1 MTILFH
7 PCYDTR
13 CRLDSVR
20 CGQVLLD
27 TLTLGPLGLLQ
38 ELELRLGLTA
48 ATTSNLL
55 RTVDYVKLLRDYFL
69 AHPDSPFASSFEA
82 DEYNVAAELLRWRDL
97 LRLAG
102 WNASMRGISERIGLL
117 ADLEAGFASPALG
130 DRWQAVMEELPN
142 HDMSDWT
149 LDLHCP
155 KRLLFPLYGRLFE
168 RLSESGAKILEPED
182 APTCPGKV
190 CRIRVRDFTEAFRG
204 IPTLDP
210 KRWTLICNR
219 GKLLNNVLRLNGCP
233 TTESSIRENDSSVVQ
248 LFEAGFSLFIHPS
261 EEVPE
266 AVDIYRLLNYLQA
279 RPNPIPARINLALQR
294 LLTSEAGIDPAR
306 WQATVDEALAADD
319 EADEETRNRI
329 RRRLDML
336 LNPFFEAVSP
346 RAIPLERLQTY
357 ARSLRGWALQRSR
370 LGDEASGALPQLAEM
385 CDVMLALLETCSGD
399 TIDGQLLQGWISSI
413 RIDASIR
420 NTEAQVGSF
429 DVVEHPAALVDP
441 VDRAVWVDCVGMPDL
456 HYDFEFLGPD
466 ERKGLERQGVRVWS
480 RTEEM
485 KVELEL
491 IRRGVGQVRRELIL
505 ITPESDRGA
514 RLEEHPI
521 VDDLRGE
528 ELTPFPVETDTVPV
542 ELPPLCRKVPEFRI
556 AAGKIALRETESA
569 TSLELLIQRPFDYV
583 MKYTARLRPGGVR
596 ELDELNLIEGRVA
609 HRTLELI
616 VRQTEGNL
624 NAMSGIIAR
633 REDFDRYFLKA
644 IRECGLGL
652 LLARHAIERKAL
664 QEQLRNA
671 LSALMQI
678 LLQYGLR
685 VEGVEQEASAPLLDA
700 GKPQFTVRVDLLLR
714 NRAGNPVIFDLKWS
728 RNEKRYEAMIREGRD
743 LQLRVYDHA
752 VSSSLGRPVAAT
764 GYFLLGRGQLLSAD
778 LPDLRGY
785 VKQVDAPRTTAEAM
799 ARIRAGYECRYE
811 EFRDGIIEE
820 GEGLP
825 VGRLPYAR
833 ANDPERLWPLLTEK
847 NGESIIKQ
855 IDPYDN
861 AYRIFKGTLK

>member
-7 PCYDTR
+7 PCYDSR

-20 CGQVLLD
+20 RGQALLD
-27 TLTLGPLGLLQ
+27 TLTLGPFGLLQ

-48 ATTSNLL
+48 ASTSNLL
-55 RTVDYVKLLRDYFL
+55 RTVEYVKLLRNYFS
-69 AHPDSPFASSFEA
+69 AHPDSPFVCSFET
-82 DEYNVAAELLRWRDL
+82 DEFNVAAELLRWRDL

-102 WNASMRGISERIGLL
+102 WKASMRGISKRIDLL
-117 ADLEAGFASPALG
+117 SSLEPNFASPALG
-130 DRWQAVMEELPN
+130 DRWQAVLEELPK
-142 HDMSDWT
+142 HRLTDWT
-149 LDLHCP
+149 LELHAP
-155 KRLLFPLYGRLFE
+155 KQLLFPLYE
-168 RLSESGAKILEPED
+168 RLLDQLERSGVRIREAVQQAARPEQ
-182 APTCPGKV
+182 V
-190 CRIRVRDFTEAFRG
+190 RRIRVRDFEEAFRG

-210 KRWTLICNR
+210 KRWTLICSH

-279 RPNPIPARINLALQR
+279 RPNPIPARLNLALQR
-294 LLTSEAGIDPAR
+294 LLTSEAGIDPER
-306 WQATVDEALAADD
+306 WQTTVDEALTADETDD
-319 EADEETRNRI
+319 EARNRI
-329 RRRLDML
+329 RRRLDAL

-346 RAIPLERLQTY
+346 RAIPLDRLKMY

-385 CDVMLALLETCSGD
+385 CDVMLALLDSYSEE
-399 TIDGQLLQGWISSI
+399 TIDGRLLQGWISSI

-441 VDRAVWVDCVGMPDL
+441 VDWAVWVDCVEMPDL

-466 ERKGLERQGVRVWS
+466 ERKGLEGQGVRVWT

-485 KVELEL
+485 RVELEL

-505 ITPESDRGA
+505 ITPESDRGT

-528 ELTPFPVETDTVPV
+528 KLEPFPVETCTMPV
-542 ELPPLCRKVPEFRI
+542 ELPPLCQKVPEFRI
-556 AAGKIALRETESA
+556 APGKIAPRETESA
-569 TSLELLIQRPFDYV
+569 TSLDLLIQRPFDYV
-583 MKYTARLRPGGVR
+583 MQYAARLRPGGVR

-616 VRQTEGNL
+616 VRQTAGDR
-624 NAMSGIIAR
+624 NAMAGILVR
-633 REDFDRYFLKA
+633 REDFDRHFLEA
-644 IRECGLGL
+644 VRECGLGL

-664 QEQLRNA
+664 QERLHNA

-678 LLQYGLR
+678 LPRYDLR
-685 VEGVEQEASAPLLDA
+685 VEGVEQEASAPLLDV
-700 GKPQFTVRVDLLLR
+700 GKPLLTARVDLLLR
-714 NRAGNPVIFDLKWS
+714 NRTGDPVIFDLKWS
-728 RNEKRYEAMIREGRD
+728 RSEKRYEALIREGRD

-752 VSSSLGRPVAAT
+752 VSCSLGRPVAAT

-778 LPDLRGY
+778 LPDLQGY
-785 VKQVDAPRTTAEAM
+785 AKHVDAPRTTAEAM
-799 ARIRAGYECRYE
+799 ARIRAGYERRYE
-811 EFRDGIIEE
+811 EFRDGLIEE

-825 VGRLPYAR
+825 VGQLPYAR

-847 NGESIIKQ
+847 NAGIIKQ

>member
-7 PCYDTR
+7 PCYDSR

-20 CGQVLLD
+20 RGQVLLD

-48 ATTSNLL
+48 ATSSNLL
-55 RTVDYVKLLRDYFL
+55 RTVDYVKLLRDYFP
-69 AHPDSPFASSFEA
+69 AHPDSPFAPSFKA
-82 DEYNVAAELLRWRDL
+82 DEFNVAAELLRWRDQ

-102 WNASMRGISERIGLL
+102 WKASMRGISPRIDLL
-117 ADLEAGFASPALG
+117 ADLEPSFARPALG
-130 DRWQAVMEELPN
+130 DRWQAVLEELPK
-142 HDMSDWT
+142 HRLTGWT
-149 LDLHCP
+149 LELHAP
-155 KRLLFPLYGRLFE
+155 KQLLFPLYGRLID
-168 RLSESGAKILEPED
+168 RLGACGVRIRESVQQATRPEQ
-182 APTCPGKV
+182 V
-190 CRIRVRDFTEAFRG
+190 RRIRVRDFAEAFRG

-210 KRWTLICNR
+210 KRWTLICSH

-279 RPNPIPARINLALQR
+279 RPNPIPARLNLALQR
-294 LLTSEAGIDPAR
+294 LLTSEAGIDPER
-306 WQATVDEALAADD
+306 WQTTVDEALTADETDD
-319 EADEETRNRI
+319 EARNRI
-329 RRRLDML
+329 RRRLDAL

-346 RAIPLERLQTY
+346 RAIPLDRLKMY
-357 ARSLRGWALQRSR
+357 ACSLRGWALQRSL

-385 CDVMLALLETCSGD
+385 CDVMLALLDSYSEE
-399 TIDGQLLQGWISSI
+399 TIDGRLLQGWISSI

-420 NTEAQVGSF
+420 NTEAQIGSF
-429 DVVEHPAALVDP
+429 DVVEHPAALVDS

-466 ERKGLERQGVRVWS
+466 ERKGLERQGVRVWT

-485 KVELEL
+485 RVELEL

-505 ITPESDRGA
+505 ITPESNRGA

-521 VDDLRGE
+521 VDNLRGE
-528 ELTPFPVETDTVPV
+528 ELEPFPVKTDTVPV
-542 ELPPLCRKVPEFRI
+542 ELPPICWKVPEFRI
-556 AAGKIALRETESA
+556 TAGKIAPRETESA

-583 MKYTARLRPGGVR
+583 MQYAARLRPGGVR

-616 VRQTEGNL
+616 VRQTAGDR
-624 NAMSGIIAR
+624 NAMAGILVR
-633 REDFDRYFLKA
+633 REDFDRHFLEA
-644 IRECGLGL
+644 VRECGLGL
-652 LLARHAIERKAL
+652 LLARYAIERKTL
-664 QEQLRNA
+664 QVRLHNA

-678 LLQYGLR
+678 LPRYDLR

-700 GKPQFTVRVDLLLR
+700 GKPLLTARVDLLLR
-714 NRAGNPVIFDLKWS
+714 NRTGDPVIFDLKWS
-728 RNEKRYEAMIREGRD
+728 RSEKRYEALIREGRD

-752 VSSSLGRPVAAT
+752 VSCSLGRPVAAT
-764 GYFLLGRGQLLSAD
+764 GYFLLKRGQLLSAN
-778 LPDLRGY
+778 LPALQGY
-785 VKQVDAPRTTAEAM
+785 VKQVDAPRTTAEAL
-799 ARIRAGYECRYE
+799 ARIRAGYERRYQ
-811 EFRDGIIEE
+811 EFREGLIEE

-825 VGRLPYAR
+825 VGELPYAR
-833 ANDPERLWPLLTEK
+833 TDNLELLWPLLTEK
-847 NGESIIKQ
+847 NAESIKQ

>member
-13 CRLDSVR
+13 CRLDPAQR
-20 CGQVLLD
+20 GPALLD

-38 ELELRLGLTA
+38 ELELRLGLTV

-55 RTVDYVKLLRDYFL
+55 RTVDYVKLLRDYL
-69 AHPDSPFASSFEA
+69 PAHPDSPFAPSFEA
-82 DEYNVAAELLRWRDL
+82 DEFNVAAELLRWRDL

-102 WNASMRGISERIGLL
+102 WKASMRGISPRIDLL
-117 ADLEAGFASPALG
+117 ADLEASFARPALG
-130 DRWQAVMEELPN
+130 DRWQAVLAELPK
-142 HDMSDWT
+142 HRLADWT
-149 LDLHCP
+149 LELLAP
-155 KRLLFPLYGRLFE
+155 KQLLFPLYGRLID
-168 RLSESGAKILEPED
+168 RLGACGVRIRDSVQQATRPEQ
-182 APTCPGKV
+182 V
-190 CRIRVRDFTEAFRG
+190 RRIRVRDFTEAFRG

-261 EEVPE
+261 EELPE

-279 RPNPIPARINLALQR
+279 RPNPIPARLNLALQR
-294 LLTSEAGIDPAR
+294 LLTSEAGIDPER
-306 WQATVDEALAADD
+306 WQTTVDEALTADETDD
-319 EADEETRNRI
+319 EARNRI
-329 RRRLDML
+329 RRRLDAL
-336 LNPFFEAVSP
+336 LNPFFEAISP
-346 RAIPLERLQTY
+346 RAIPLDRLRTY
-357 ARSLRGWALQRSR
+357 ACSLRGWALQRSR

-385 CDVMLALLETCSGD
+385 CDVMLALLDSYSEE
-399 TIDGQLLQGWISSI
+399 TIDGRLLQGWISSI

-441 VDRAVWVDCVGMPDL
+441 VDWAVWVDCVEMPDL

-466 ERKGLERQGVRVWS
+466 ERKGLERQGVRVWTH
-480 RTEEM
+480 TEEM
-485 KVELEL
+485 RVELEL

-505 ITPESDRGA
+505 ITPESDRGT

-528 ELTPFPVETDTVPV
+528 KLEPFPVETDTVPV

-556 AAGKIALRETESA
+556 TAGKIAPRETESA

-583 MKYTARLRPGGVR
+583 MQYAARLRPGGVR

-616 VRQTEGNL
+616 VRQTAGDR
-624 NAMSGIIAR
+624 NAMAGILVR
-633 REDFDRYFLKA
+633 REDFDRHFLEVV
-644 IRECGLGL
+644 RECGLGL

-664 QEQLRNA
+664 QERLHNA

-678 LLQYGLR
+678 LPRYDLR

-700 GKPQFTVRVDLLLR
+700 GKPLLTARVDLLLR
-714 NRAGNPVIFDLKWS
+714 NRTGDPVIFDLKWS
-728 RNEKRYEAMIREGRD
+728 RSEKRYEALIREGRD
-743 LQLRVYDHA
+743 LQLRVYDHV
-752 VSSSLGRPVAAT
+752 VSCSLGRPVAAT

-778 LPDLRGY
+778 LPDLQGY
-785 VKQVDAPRTTAEAM
+785 AKHVDAPRTTAEAM
-799 ARIRAGYECRYE
+799 ARIRAGYERRYE
-811 EFRDGIIEE
+811 EFREGLIEE

-825 VGRLPYAR
+825 VEQLPYAR

-847 NGESIIKQ
+847 NAGNIKQ

>member
-13 CRLDSVR
+13 CRLDSVQ

-38 ELELRLGLTA
+38 ELELHLGLTS

-55 RTVDYVKLLRDYFL
+55 RTVDYVKLLRDYFP
-69 AHPDSPFASSFEA
+69 AHPDSPFALSFKA
-82 DEYNVAAELLRWRDL
+82 DEFNVAAELLRWRDQ

-102 WNASMRGISERIGLL
+102 WKASMHGISPRIDLL
-117 ADLEAGFASPALG
+117 ADLEPSFARPALG
-130 DRWQAVMEELPN
+130 DRWQAVLEELPK
-142 HDMSDWT
+142 HRLTDWT
-149 LDLHCP
+149 LELHAP
-155 KRLLFPLYGRLFE
+155 KQLLFPLYGRLID
-168 RLSESGAKILEPED
+168 RLGACGARIRESVQQATRPEQ
-182 APTCPGKV
+182 V
-190 CRIRVRDFTEAFRG
+190 RRIRVRDFAEAFRG

-210 KRWTLICNR
+210 KRWTLICSH

-261 EEVPE
+261 DEVPE
-266 AVDIYRLLNYLQA
+266 AVDIYRLLSYLQA
-279 RPNPIPARINLALQR
+279 RPNPIPSRINLALQR
-294 LLTSEAGIDPAR
+294 LLTSEAGINPEL
-306 WQATVDEALAADD
+306 WQATVNEALAAGGA
-319 EADEETRNRI
+319 EGKEEKARI
-329 RRRLDML
+329 ERRLDSL

-346 RAIPLERLQTY
+346 RAIPLDRLKRY
-357 ARSLRGWALQRSR
+357 ARSLRGWALQRSC
-370 LGDEASGALPQLAEM
+370 LEKEDSEVLLQLVEM
-385 CDVMLALLETCSGD
+385 CDVMLALLDSCTGE
-399 TIDGQLLQGWISSI
+399 TIDGGLLQGWISSI
-413 RIDASIR
+413 RTDATIR

-441 VDRAVWVDCVGMPDL
+441 VDRAVWVDCAGMPEL
-456 HYDFEFLGPD
+456 HYDFEFLSPD
-466 ERKGLERQGVRVWS
+466 ERKGLEGQGVRVWN

-521 VDDLRGE
+521 VDDLRGK
-528 ELTPFPVETDTVPV
+528 ELEPFPVKTDTVPV
-542 ELPPLCRKVPEFRI
+542 ELPPICRKVPEFRI
-556 AAGKIALRETESA
+556 TAGKIAPRETESA

-583 MKYTARLRPGGVR
+583 MQYAARLRPGGVR

-616 VRQTEGNL
+616 VRQTAGDR
-624 NAMSGIIAR
+624 NAMAGIIVR
-633 REDFDRYFLKA
+633 REDFDRHFLEAVRK
-644 IRECGLGL
+644 CGMGL

-664 QEQLRNA
+664 QERLHNA

-678 LLQYGLR
+678 LPRYDLR
-685 VEGVEQEASAPLLDA
+685 IEGVEQETSAPLSDT
-700 GKPQFTVRVDLLLR
+700 GKPLLTARVDLLLR
-714 NRAGNPVIFDLKWS
+714 DSAGNPVIFDLKWS
-728 RNEKRYEAMIREGRD
+728 RSKKRYEALIREGRD

-752 VSSSLGRPVAAT
+752 VSCNLGRPVAAT

-778 LPDLRGY
+778 LPDLQGY
-785 VKQVDAPRTTAEAM
+785 AKHVDAPRTTAEAM
-799 ARIRAGYECRYE
+799 ARIRAGYKRRYE
-811 EFRDGIIEE
+811 EFRDGLIEE

-825 VGRLPYAR
+825 VGQLPYAW

-847 NGESIIKQ
+847 NAGSIKQ

>member
-7 PCYDTR
+7 PCFDMR
-13 CRLDSVR
+13 CRLNPAVR
-20 CGQVLLD
+20 GSVLLD

-55 RTVDYVKLLRDYFL
+55 RTVDYVKLLRNYFSTY
-69 AHPDSPFASSFEA
+69 PDSPFVRSFEA
-82 DEYNVAAELLRWRDL
+82 DEFNVAAELLRWRDL

-102 WNASMRGISERIGLL
+102 WKASMRGISERIDLL
-117 ADLEAGFASPALG
+117 SSLEPNFASPALG
-130 DRWQAVMEELPN
+130 DRWQAVMEKLPE
-142 HDMSDWT
+142 HRLTDWT
-149 LDLHCP
+149 LELHAP
-155 KRLLFPLYGRLFE
+155 KQLLFPLYGRLID
-168 RLSESGAKILEPED
+168 RLGACGVRIRESVQQATRPEQ
-182 APTCPGKV
+182 V
-190 CRIRVRDFTEAFRG
+190 RRIRVRDFAEAFRG

-210 KRWTLICNR
+210 KRWTLICSH

-279 RPNPIPARINLALQR
+279 RPNPIPARLNLALQR
-294 LLTSEAGIDPAR
+294 LLTSEAGIDPER
-306 WQATVDEALAADD
+306 WQTTVDEALTADETDD
-319 EADEETRNRI
+319 EARNRI
-329 RRRLDML
+329 RRRLDAL

-346 RAIPLERLQTY
+346 RAIPLDRLKMY

-385 CDVMLALLETCSGD
+385 CDVMLALLDSYSEE
-399 TIDGQLLQGWISSI
+399 TIDGRLLQGWISSI

-441 VDRAVWVDCVGMPDL
+441 VDWAVWVDCVEMPDL

-466 ERKGLERQGVRVWS
+466 ERKGLERQGVRVWT

-485 KVELEL
+485 RVELEL

-505 ITPESDRGA
+505 ITPESDRGT

-528 ELTPFPVETDTVPV
+528 KLEPFPVETDTVPV

-556 AAGKIALRETESA
+556 TAGKIAPRETESA

-583 MKYTARLRPGGVR
+583 MQYAARLRPGGVR

-616 VRQTEGNL
+616 VRQTAGDC
-624 NAMSGIIAR
+624 NAMAGILVR
-633 REDFDRYFLKA
+633 REDFDRHFLEA
-644 IRECGLGL
+644 VRECGLGL

-664 QEQLRNA
+664 QERLHNA

-678 LLQYGLR
+678 LPRYDLR

-700 GKPQFTVRVDLLLR
+700 GKPLLTARVDLLLR
-714 NRAGNPVIFDLKWS
+714 NRTGDPVIFDLKWS
-728 RNEKRYEAMIREGRD
+728 RSEKRYEALIREGRD

-752 VSSSLGRPVAAT
+752 VSCSLGRPVAAT
-764 GYFLLGRGQLLSAD
+764 GYFLLKRGQLLSAD
-778 LPDLRGY
+778 LPALQGY
-785 VKQVDAPRTTAEAM
+785 VKQVNAPRTTAEAL
-799 ARIRAGYECRYE
+799 ARIRAGYERRYQ
-811 EFRDGIIEE
+811 EFREGLIEE

-825 VGRLPYAR
+825 VGQLPYAR

-847 NGESIIKQ
+847 NAGIIKQ

>member
-20 CGQVLLD
+20 RGQALLD

-38 ELELRLGLTA
+38 QLELRLGLTA

-55 RTVDYVKLLRDYFL
+55 RTVDYVKLLRDYFP
-69 AHPDSPFASSFEA
+69 AHPDSPFVCSFET
-82 DEYNVAAELLRWRDL
+82 DEFNVAAELLRWRDL

-102 WNASMRGISERIGLL
+102 WKASMRGISKRIDLL
-117 ADLEAGFASPALG
+117 SSLEPNFASPALG
-130 DRWQAVMEELPN
+130 DRWQAVLEELPK
-142 HDMSDWT
+142 HRLTDWT
-149 LDLHCP
+149 LELHAP
-155 KRLLFPLYGRLFE
+155 KQLLFPLYE
-168 RLSESGAKILEPED
+168 RLLDQLERSGVRIREAVQQAARPEQ
-182 APTCPGKV
+182 V
-190 CRIRVRDFTEAFRG
+190 RRIRVRDFEEAFRG

-210 KRWTLICNR
+210 KQWTLICSH

-279 RPNPIPARINLALQR
+279 RPNPIPARLNLALQR
-294 LLTSEAGIDPAR
+294 LLTSEAGIDPER
-306 WQATVDEALAADD
+306 WQTTVDEALTADETDD
-319 EADEETRNRI
+319 EARNRI
-329 RRRLDML
+329 RRRLDAL

-346 RAIPLERLQTY
+346 RAIPLDRLKMY
-357 ARSLRGWALQRSR
+357 ARSLRGWALQRSL

-385 CDVMLALLETCSGD
+385 CDVMLALLDSYSEE
-399 TIDGQLLQGWISSI
+399 TIDGRLLQGWISSI

-441 VDRAVWVDCVGMPDL
+441 VDWAVWVDCVEMPDL

-466 ERKGLERQGVRVWS
+466 ERKGLERQGVRVWT

-485 KVELEL
+485 RVELEL

-505 ITPESDRGA
+505 ITPESDRGT

-528 ELTPFPVETDTVPV
+528 KLEPFPVETDTVPV

-556 AAGKIALRETESA
+556 TAGKIAPRETESA

-583 MKYTARLRPGGVR
+583 MQYAARLRPGGVR

-616 VRQTEGNL
+616 VRQTAGDR
-624 NAMSGIIAR
+624 NAMAGILVR
-633 REDFDRYFLKA
+633 REDFDRHFLEA
-644 IRECGLGL
+644 VRECGLGL

-664 QEQLRNA
+664 QERLHNA

-678 LLQYGLR
+678 LPRYDLR
-685 VEGVEQEASAPLLDA
+685 VEGVEQEASAPLLDV
-700 GKPQFTVRVDLLLR
+700 GKPLLTVRVDLLLR

-728 RNEKRYEAMIREGRD
+728 RSEKRYEALIREGHD
-743 LQLRVYDHA
+743 LQLRVYDYA
-752 VSSSLGRPVAAT
+752 MSCNLGRPVAAT
-764 GYFLLGRGQLLSAD
+764 GYFLLKRGQLLGAN
-778 LPDLRGY
+778 LPALQGY
-785 VKQVDAPRTTAEAM
+785 VKQVNAPRTTAEAL
-799 ARIRAGYECRYE
+799 ARIRAGYERRYQ
-811 EFRDGIIEE
+811 EFREGLIEE

-825 VGRLPYAR
+825 VGELPYAR
-833 ANDPERLWPLLTEK
+833 TDNLELLWPLLTEK
-847 NGESIIKQ
+847 NAGIIKQ

>member
-20 CGQVLLD
+20 RGQALLD

-38 ELELRLGLTA
+38 QLELRLGLTA

-55 RTVDYVKLLRDYFL
+55 RTVDYVKLLRDYFP
-69 AHPDSPFASSFEA
+69 AHPDSPFAPSFKA
-82 DEYNVAAELLRWRDL
+82 DEFNVAAELLRWRDQ

-102 WNASMRGISERIGLL
+102 WKASMRGISPRIDLL
-117 ADLEAGFASPALG
+117 ADLEPSFARPALG
-130 DRWQAVMEELPN
+130 DSWQAVLEELPK
-142 HDMSDWT
+142 HRLTDWT
-149 LDLHCP
+149 LELHAP
-155 KRLLFPLYGRLFE
+155 KQLLFPLYGRLID
-168 RLSESGAKILEPED
+168 RLGACGARIRESVQQATRPEQ
-182 APTCPGKV
+182 V
-190 CRIRVRDFTEAFRG
+190 RRIRVRDFAEAFRG

-210 KRWTLICNR
+210 KRWTLICSH

-261 EEVPE
+261 EEMPE

-279 RPNPIPARINLALQR
+279 RPNPIPARLNLALQR
-294 LLTSEAGIDPAR
+294 LLTSEAGIDPER
-306 WQATVDEALAADD
+306 WQTTVDEALTADETDD
-319 EADEETRNRI
+319 EARNRI
-329 RRRLDML
+329 RRRLDAL

-346 RAIPLERLQTY
+346 RAIPLDRLKMY

-385 CDVMLALLETCSGD
+385 CDVMLALLDSYSEE
-399 TIDGQLLQGWISSI
+399 TIDGRLLQGWISSI

-441 VDRAVWVDCVGMPDL
+441 VDWAVWVDCVEMPDL

-466 ERKGLERQGVRVWS
+466 ERKGLERQGVRVWT

-485 KVELEL
+485 RVELEL

-505 ITPESDRGA
+505 ITPESDRGT

-528 ELTPFPVETDTVPV
+528 KLEPFPVETDTVPV

-556 AAGKIALRETESA
+556 TAGKIAPRETESA

-583 MKYTARLRPGGVR
+583 MQYAARLRPGGVR

-616 VRQTEGNL
+616 VRQTAGDR
-624 NAMSGIIAR
+624 NAMAGILVR
-633 REDFDRYFLKA
+633 REDFDRHFLEA
-644 IRECGLGL
+644 VRECGLGL

-664 QEQLRNA
+664 QERLHNA

-678 LLQYGLR
+678 LPRYDLR

-700 GKPQFTVRVDLLLR
+700 GKPLLTARVDLLLR
-714 NRAGNPVIFDLKWS
+714 NRTGDPVIFDLKWS
-728 RNEKRYEAMIREGRD
+728 RSEKRYEALIREGRD

-752 VSSSLGRPVAAT
+752 VSCSLGRPVAAT
-764 GYFLLGRGQLLSAD
+764 GYFLLKRGQLLSAN
-778 LPDLRGY
+778 LPALQGY
-785 VKQVDAPRTTAEAM
+785 VKQVNAPRTTAEAL
-799 ARIRAGYECRYE
+799 ARIRAGYERRYQ
-811 EFRDGIIEE
+811 EFREGLIEE

-825 VGRLPYAR
+825 VGELPYAR
-833 ANDPERLWPLLTEK
+833 TDNLELLWPLLTEK
-847 NGESIIKQ
+847 SAGSIKQ

>member
-20 CGQVLLD
+20 RGQALLD

-38 ELELRLGLTA
+38 QLEFRLGLTA

-55 RTVDYVKLLRDYFL
+55 RTVDYVKLLRDYFP
-69 AHPDSPFASSFEA
+69 AHPDSPFVCSFET
-82 DEYNVAAELLRWRDL
+82 DEFNVAAELLRWRDL

-102 WNASMRGISERIGLL
+102 WKASMRGISKRIDLL
-117 ADLEAGFASPALG
+117 SSLEPNFASPALG
-130 DRWQAVMEELPN
+130 DRWQAVLEELPK
-142 HDMSDWT
+142 HRLTDWT
-149 LDLHCP
+149 LELHAP
-155 KRLLFPLYGRLFE
+155 KQLLFPLYE
-168 RLSESGAKILEPED
+168 RLLDQLERSGVRIREAVQQAARPEQ
-182 APTCPGKV
+182 V
-190 CRIRVRDFTEAFRG
+190 RRIRVRDFEEAFRG

-210 KRWTLICNR
+210 KQWTLICSH

-279 RPNPIPARINLALQR
+279 RPNPIPARLNLALQR
-294 LLTSEAGIDPAR
+294 LLTSEAGIDPER
-306 WQATVDEALAADD
+306 WQTTVDEALTADETDD
-319 EADEETRNRI
+319 EARNRI
-329 RRRLDML
+329 RRRLDAL

-346 RAIPLERLQTY
+346 RAIPLDRLKMY
-357 ARSLRGWALQRSR
+357 ARSLRGWALQRSL

-385 CDVMLALLETCSGD
+385 CDVMLALLDSYSEE
-399 TIDGQLLQGWISSI
+399 TIDGRLLQGWISSI

-441 VDRAVWVDCVGMPDL
+441 VDWAVWVDCVEMPDL

-466 ERKGLERQGVRVWS
+466 ERKGLERQGVRVWT

-485 KVELEL
+485 RVELEL

-505 ITPESDRGA
+505 ITPESDRGT

-528 ELTPFPVETDTVPV
+528 KLEPFPVETDTVPV

-556 AAGKIALRETESA
+556 TAGKIAPRETESA

-583 MKYTARLRPGGVR
+583 MQYAARLRPGGVR

-616 VRQTEGNL
+616 VRQTAGDR
-624 NAMSGIIAR
+624 NAMAGILVR
-633 REDFDRYFLKA
+633 REDFDRHFLEA
-644 IRECGLGL
+644 VRECGLGL

-664 QEQLRNA
+664 QERLHNA

-678 LLQYGLR
+678 LPRYDLR
-685 VEGVEQEASAPLLDA
+685 VEGVEQEASAPLLDV
-700 GKPQFTVRVDLLLR
+700 GKPLLTVRVDLLLR

-728 RNEKRYEAMIREGRD
+728 RSEKRYEALIREGHD
-743 LQLRVYDHA
+743 LQLRVYDYA
-752 VSSSLGRPVAAT
+752 MSCNLGRPVAAT
-764 GYFLLGRGQLLSAD
+764 GYFLLKRGQLLGAN
-778 LPDLRGY
+778 LPALQGY
-785 VKQVDAPRTTAEAM
+785 VKQVNAPRTTAEAL
-799 ARIRAGYECRYE
+799 ARIRAGYERRYQ
-811 EFRDGIIEE
+811 EFREGLIEE

-825 VGRLPYAR
+825 VGELPYAR
-833 ANDPERLWPLLTEK
+833 TDNLELLWPLLTEK
-847 NGESIIKQ
+847 NAGIIKQ

>member
-1 MTILFH
+1 M
-7 PCYDTR
+7 
-13 CRLDSVR
+13 
-20 CGQVLLD
+20 
-27 TLTLGPLGLLQ
+27 
-38 ELELRLGLTA
+38 
-48 ATTSNLL
+48 
-55 RTVDYVKLLRDYFL
+55 
-69 AHPDSPFASSFEA
+69 
-82 DEYNVAAELLRWRDL
+82 
-97 LRLAG
+97 
-102 WNASMRGISERIGLL
+102 
-117 ADLEAGFASPALG
+117 
-130 DRWQAVMEELPN
+130 
-142 HDMSDWT
+142 
-149 LDLHCP
+149 
-155 KRLLFPLYGRLFE
+155 
-168 RLSESGAKILEPED
+168 
-182 APTCPGKV
+182 
-190 CRIRVRDFTEAFRG
+190 
-204 IPTLDP
+204 
-210 KRWTLICNR
+210 
-219 GKLLNNVLRLNGCP
+219 LRLNGCP

-279 RPNPIPARINLALQR
+279 RPNPIPVRINLALQR
-294 LLTSEAGIDPAR
+294 LLTSEAGIDPEC
-306 WQATVDEALAADD
+306 WQATIDGTLVDDDKAGEEA
-319 EADEETRNRI
+319 RNRI
-329 RRRLDML
+329 RRRLDAL

-346 RAIPLERLQTY
+346 RAIPLDRLKMY

-429 DVVEHPAALVDP
+429 DVVGHPAALVDP

-456 HYDFEFLGPD
+456 HYDLEFLGPD
-466 ERKGLERQGVRVWS
+466 ERKGLERQGVRVWN

-521 VDDLRGE
+521 VDDLRGK
-528 ELTPFPVETDTVPV
+528 ELEPFPVKTDTVPV
-542 ELPPLCRKVPEFRI
+542 ELPPICRKVPEFRI
-556 AAGKIALRETESA
+556 TAGKIAPRETESA

-583 MKYTARLRPGGVR
+583 MQYAARLRPGGVR

-616 VRQTEGNL
+616 VRQTAGDR
-624 NAMSGIIAR
+624 NAMAGIIVR
-633 REDFDRYFLKA
+633 REDFDRHFLEAVRK
-644 IRECGLGL
+644 CGMGL

-664 QEQLRNA
+664 QERLHNA

-678 LLQYGLR
+678 LPRYDLR
-685 VEGVEQEASAPLLDA
+685 IEGVEQETSAPLSDT
-700 GKPQFTVRVDLLLR
+700 GKPLLTARVDLLLR
-714 NRAGNPVIFDLKWS
+714 DSAGNPVIFDLKWS
-728 RNEKRYEAMIREGRD
+728 RSKKRYEALIREGRD

-752 VSSSLGRPVAAT
+752 VSCNLGRPVAAT

-778 LPDLRGY
+778 LPDLQGY
-785 VKQVDAPRTTAEAM
+785 AKHVDAPRTTAEAM
-799 ARIRAGYECRYE
+799 ARIRAGYKRRYE
-811 EFRDGIIEE
+811 EFRDGLIEE

-825 VGRLPYAR
+825 VGQLPYAW

-847 NGESIIKQ
+847 NAGSIKQ

>member
-1 MTILFH
+1 MTVLFH

-13 CRLDSVR
+13 CRLDLAQR
-20 CGQVLLD
+20 GPALLD

-48 ATTSNLL
+48 TSISNLL
-55 RTVDYVKLLRDYFL
+55 RTVDYVKLLRDYVSV
-69 AHPDSPFASSFEA
+69 HPDSPFAPSFEA
-82 DEYNVAAELLRWRDL
+82 DEFNVAAELLRWRDL

-102 WNASMRGISERIGLL
+102 WKASMRGISPRIDLL
-117 ADLEAGFASPALG
+117 ADLEASFARPALG
-130 DRWQAVMEELPN
+130 DRWQAVLEELPK
-142 HDMSDWT
+142 HRLTDWT
-149 LDLHCP
+149 LELHAP
-155 KRLLFPLYGRLFE
+155 KQLLFPLYGRLIDWLGACGA
-168 RLSESGAKILEPED
+168 RISESVQQATRPEQ
-182 APTCPGKV
+182 V
-190 CRIRVRDFTEAFRG
+190 RRIRVRDFAEAFRG

-210 KRWTLICNR
+210 KRWTLICSH

-266 AVDIYRLLNYLQA
+266 AVDIYRLLSYLQA
-279 RPNPIPARINLALQR
+279 RPNPIPARLNLALQR

-306 WQATVDEALAADD
+306 WQATVDGALADD
-319 EADEETRNRI
+319 EADDEARNRI
-329 RRRLDML
+329 RRRLDTL

-346 RAIPLERLQTY
+346 RAIPLERLRTY

-385 CDVMLALLETCSGD
+385 CDVMLALLETCPGD

-441 VDRAVWVDCVGMPDL
+441 VDRVVWVDCVGMPDL

-505 ITPESDRGA
+505 ITPESDRGV

-556 AAGKIALRETESA
+556 TAGKIAPRETESA

-583 MKYTARLRPGGVR
+583 MQYAARLRPGGVR

-616 VRQTEGNL
+616 VRQTAGDR
-624 NAMSGIIAR
+624 NAMVGIIAR
-633 REDFDRYFLKA
+633 REDFDRHFLEA
-644 IRECGLGL
+644 VRECGMGL

-664 QEQLRNA
+664 QERLHNA

-678 LLQYGLR
+678 LPRYDLR

-700 GKPQFTVRVDLLLR
+700 GKPLLTTRVDLLLR
-714 NRAGNPVIFDLKWS
+714 NRAGDPVIFDLKWS

-785 VKQVDAPRTTAEAM
+785 VKQVDAPRTTVEAM
-799 ARIRAGYECRYE
+799 ARIRAGYERRYE

-820 GEGLP
+820 GEGLS
-825 VGRLPYAR
+825 VGQLPYAR

>member
-20 CGQVLLD
+20 RGQALLD

-38 ELELRLGLTA
+38 QLELRLGLTA

-55 RTVDYVKLLRDYFL
+55 RTVDYVKLLRDYFP
-69 AHPDSPFASSFEA
+69 AHPDSPFAPSFKA
-82 DEYNVAAELLRWRDL
+82 DEFNVAAELLRWRDQ

-102 WNASMRGISERIGLL
+102 WKASMRGISPRIDLL
-117 ADLEAGFASPALG
+117 ADLEPSFARPALG
-130 DRWQAVMEELPN
+130 DSWQAVLEELPK
-142 HDMSDWT
+142 HRLTDWT
-149 LDLHCP
+149 LELHAP
-155 KRLLFPLYGRLFE
+155 KQLLFPLYGRLID
-168 RLSESGAKILEPED
+168 RLGACGARIRESVQQATRPEQ
-182 APTCPGKV
+182 V
-190 CRIRVRDFTEAFRG
+190 RRIRVRDFAEAFRG

-210 KRWTLICNR
+210 KRWTLICSH

-261 EEVPE
+261 EEMPE

-279 RPNPIPARINLALQR
+279 RPNPIPARLNLALQR
-294 LLTSEAGIDPAR
+294 LLTSEAGIDPER
-306 WQATVDEALAADD
+306 WQTTVDEALTADETDD
-319 EADEETRNRI
+319 EARNRI
-329 RRRLDML
+329 RRRLDAL

-346 RAIPLERLQTY
+346 RAIPLDRLKMY

-385 CDVMLALLETCSGD
+385 CDVMLALLDSYSEE
-399 TIDGQLLQGWISSI
+399 TIDGRLLQGWISSI

-441 VDRAVWVDCVGMPDL
+441 VDWAVWVDCVEMPDL

-466 ERKGLERQGVRVWS
+466 ERKGLERQGVRVWT

-485 KVELEL
+485 RVELEL

-505 ITPESDRGA
+505 ITPESNRGT

-528 ELTPFPVETDTVPV
+528 KLEPFPVETDTVPV

-556 AAGKIALRETESA
+556 TAGKIAPRETESA

-583 MKYTARLRPGGVR
+583 MQYAARLRPGGVR

-616 VRQTEGNL
+616 VRQTAGDR
-624 NAMSGIIAR
+624 NAMAGILVR
-633 REDFDRYFLKA
+633 REDFDRHFLEA
-644 IRECGLGL
+644 VRECGLGL

-664 QEQLRNA
+664 QERLHNA

-678 LLQYGLR
+678 LPRYDLR

-700 GKPQFTVRVDLLLR
+700 GKPLLTARVDLLLR
-714 NRAGNPVIFDLKWS
+714 NRTGDPVIFDLKWS
-728 RNEKRYEAMIREGRD
+728 RSEKRYEALIREGRD

-752 VSSSLGRPVAAT
+752 VSCSLGRPVAAT
-764 GYFLLGRGQLLSAD
+764 GYFLLKRGQLLSAN
-778 LPDLRGY
+778 LPALQGY
-785 VKQVDAPRTTAEAM
+785 VKQVNAPRTTAEAL
-799 ARIRAGYECRYE
+799 ARIRAGYERRYQ
-811 EFRDGIIEE
+811 EFREGLIEE

-825 VGRLPYAR
+825 VGELPYAR
-833 ANDPERLWPLLTEK
+833 TDNLELLWPLLTEK
-847 NGESIIKQ
+847 SAGSIKQ

>member
-7 PCYDTR
+7 PCFDMR
-13 CRLDSVR
+13 CRLNPAVR
-20 CGQVLLD
+20 GSVLLD

-55 RTVDYVKLLRDYFL
+55 RTVDYVKLLRNYFSTY
-69 AHPDSPFASSFEA
+69 PDSPFVRSFEA
-82 DEYNVAAELLRWRDL
+82 DEFNVAAELLRWRDQ

-102 WNASMRGISERIGLL
+102 WKASMRGISPRIDLL
-117 ADLEAGFASPALG
+117 ADLEPSFARPALG
-130 DRWQAVMEELPN
+130 DSWQAVLEELPK
-142 HDMSDWT
+142 HRLTDWT
-149 LDLHCP
+149 LELHAP
-155 KRLLFPLYGRLFE
+155 KQLLFPLYGCLIDRLGACGA
-168 RLSESGAKILEPED
+168 RIRESVQQATRPEQ
-182 APTCPGKV
+182 V
-190 CRIRVRDFTEAFRG
+190 RRIRVRDFTEAFRG

-210 KRWTLICNR
+210 KRWTLICSH

-261 EEVPE
+261 EEMPE

-279 RPNPIPARINLALQR
+279 RPNPIPARLNLALQR
-294 LLTSEAGIDPAR
+294 LLTSEAGIDPER
-306 WQATVDEALAADD
+306 WQTTVDEALTADETDD
-319 EADEETRNRI
+319 EARNRI
-329 RRRLDML
+329 RRRLDAL

-346 RAIPLERLQTY
+346 RAIPLDRLKMY

-385 CDVMLALLETCSGD
+385 CDVMLALLDSYSEE
-399 TIDGQLLQGWISSI
+399 TIDGRLLQGWISSI

-441 VDRAVWVDCVGMPDL
+441 VDWAVWVDCVEMPDL

-466 ERKGLERQGVRVWS
+466 ERKGLERQGVRVWT

-485 KVELEL
+485 RVELEL

-505 ITPESDRGA
+505 ITPESDRGT

-528 ELTPFPVETDTVPV
+528 KLEPFPVETDTVPV

-556 AAGKIALRETESA
+556 TAGKIAPRETESA

-583 MKYTARLRPGGVR
+583 MQYAARLRPGGVR

-616 VRQTEGNL
+616 VRQTAGDR
-624 NAMSGIIAR
+624 NAMAGILVR
-633 REDFDRYFLKA
+633 REDFDRHFLEA
-644 IRECGLGL
+644 VRECGLGL

-664 QEQLRNA
+664 QERLHNA

-678 LLQYGLR
+678 LPRYDLR

-700 GKPQFTVRVDLLLR
+700 GKPLLTARVDLLLR
-714 NRAGNPVIFDLKWS
+714 NRTGDPVIFDLKWS
-728 RNEKRYEAMIREGRD
+728 RSEKRYEALIREGRD

-752 VSSSLGRPVAAT
+752 VSCSLGRPVAAT
-764 GYFLLGRGQLLSAD
+764 GYFLLKRGQLLSAN
-778 LPDLRGY
+778 LPALQGY
-785 VKQVDAPRTTAEAM
+785 VKQVNAPRTTAEAL
-799 ARIRAGYECRYE
+799 ARIRAGYERRYQ
-811 EFRDGIIEE
+811 EFREGLIEE

-825 VGRLPYAR
+825 VGQLPYAR

-847 NGESIIKQ
+847 NAGIIKQ

>member
-1 MTILFH
+1 MTIFFH
-7 PCYDTR
+7 PCYDSR

-20 CGQVLLD
+20 RGQVLLD

-55 RTVDYVKLLRDYFL
+55 RTVDYVKLLRDYFP
-69 AHPDSPFASSFEA
+69 AHPDSPFAPSFKA
-82 DEYNVAAELLRWRDL
+82 DEFNVAAELLRWRDQ

-102 WNASMRGISERIGLL
+102 WKASMRGISSRIDLL
-117 ADLEAGFASPALG
+117 ADLEPSFARPALG
-130 DRWQAVMEELPN
+130 DRWQAVLEELPK
-142 HDMSDWT
+142 HRLTDWT
-149 LDLHCP
+149 LELHAP
-155 KRLLFPLYGRLFE
+155 KQLLFPLYGRLID
-168 RLSESGAKILEPED
+168 RLGACGARIRESVQQATRPEQ
-182 APTCPGKV
+182 V
-190 CRIRVRDFTEAFRG
+190 RRIRVRDFAEAFRG

-210 KRWTLICNR
+210 KRWTLICSH

-279 RPNPIPARINLALQR
+279 RPNPIPARLNLALQR
-294 LLTSEAGIDPAR
+294 LLTSEAGIDPEC
-306 WQATVDEALAADD
+306 WQATIDEALAADETDD
-319 EADEETRNRI
+319 EARNRI
-329 RRRLDML
+329 RRRLDAL

-346 RAIPLERLQTY
+346 RAIPLERLRTY
-357 ARSLRGWALQRSR
+357 ARSLRGWALQRGR
-370 LGDEASGALPQLAEM
+370 LNDEASGALPQLAEM
-385 CDVMLALLETCSGD
+385 CDVMLALLETCRGE

-413 RIDASIR
+413 RVDASIR

-441 VDRAVWVDCVGMPDL
+441 VDRAVWVDCVEMPEL

-466 ERKGLERQGVRVWS
+466 ERKGLERQGVGVWN

-485 KVELEL
+485 RVELEL

-505 ITPESDRGA
+505 ITPESDRGT

-528 ELTPFPVETDTVPV
+528 KLEPFPVETDTVPV

-556 AAGKIALRETESA
+556 TAGKIAPRETESA

-583 MKYTARLRPGGVR
+583 MQYAARLRPGGVR

-616 VRQTEGNL
+616 VRQTAGDR
-624 NAMSGIIAR
+624 NAMAGIIAR
-633 REDFDRYFLKA
+633 REDFDRHFPEA
-644 IRECGLGL
+644 VRECGLGL

-664 QEQLRNA
+664 QERLHNA

-678 LLQYGLR
+678 LPRYDLR

-700 GKPQFTVRVDLLLR
+700 GKPLLTARVDLLLR
-714 NRAGNPVIFDLKWS
+714 NRTGDPVIFDLKWS
-728 RNEKRYEAMIREGRD
+728 RSEKRYEALIREGRD

-752 VSSSLGRPVAAT
+752 VSCSLGRPVAAT

-778 LPDLRGY
+778 LPALQNY
-785 VKQVDAPRTTAEAM
+785 AKHVNAPRTTAEAM
-799 ARIRAGYECRYE
+799 ARIRAGYERRYE
-811 EFRDGIIEE
+811 EFRDGLIEE

-825 VGRLPYAR
+825 VGQLPYAR

-847 NGESIIKQ
+847 NAGSIKQ

>member
-7 PCYDTR
+7 PCYDSR

-20 CGQVLLD
+20 RGQVLLD

-48 ATTSNLL
+48 ATSSNLL
-55 RTVDYVKLLRDYFL
+55 RTVDYVKLLRDYFP
-69 AHPDSPFASSFEA
+69 AHPDSPFAPSFKA
-82 DEYNVAAELLRWRDL
+82 DEFNVAAELLRWRDQ

-102 WNASMRGISERIGLL
+102 WKASMRGISPRIDLL
-117 ADLEAGFASPALG
+117 ADLEPSFARPALG
-130 DRWQAVMEELPN
+130 DRWQAVLEELPK
-142 HDMSDWT
+142 HRLTGWT
-149 LDLHCP
+149 LELHAP
-155 KRLLFPLYGRLFE
+155 KQLLFPLYGRLID
-168 RLSESGAKILEPED
+168 RLGACGVRIRESVQQATRPEQ
-182 APTCPGKV
+182 V
-190 CRIRVRDFTEAFRG
+190 RRIRVRDFAEAFRG

-210 KRWTLICNR
+210 KRWTLICSH

-279 RPNPIPARINLALQR
+279 RPNPIPARLNLALQR
-294 LLTSEAGIDPAR
+294 LLTSEAGIDSER
-306 WQATVDEALAADD
+306 WQTTVDEALTADETDD
-319 EADEETRNRI
+319 EARNRI
-329 RRRLDML
+329 RRRLDAL

-346 RAIPLERLQTY
+346 RAIPLDRLKMY

-385 CDVMLALLETCSGD
+385 CDVMLALLDSYSEE
-399 TIDGQLLQGWISSI
+399 TIDGRLLQGWISSI

-441 VDRAVWVDCVGMPDL
+441 VDWAVWVDCVEMPDL

-466 ERKGLERQGVRVWS
+466 ERKGLERQGVRVWT

-485 KVELEL
+485 RVELEL

-505 ITPESDRGA
+505 ITPESDRGT

-528 ELTPFPVETDTVPV
+528 KLEPFPVETDTVPV

-556 AAGKIALRETESA
+556 TAGKIAPRETESA

-583 MKYTARLRPGGVR
+583 MQYAARLRPGGVR

-616 VRQTEGNL
+616 VRQTAGDR
-624 NAMSGIIAR
+624 NAMAGILVR
-633 REDFDRYFLKA
+633 REDFDRHFLKA
-644 IRECGLGL
+644 VRECGMGL
-652 LLARHAIERKAL
+652 LLARHAIERKEL
-664 QEQLRNA
+664 QERLHKA
-671 LSALMQI
+671 LAALMQI
-678 LLQYGLR
+678 LLKYDLQ
-685 VEGVEQEASAPLLDA
+685 VDGVEREASVPLLDSGRPMLMA
-700 GKPQFTVRVDLLLR
+700 RVDLLLR

-728 RNEKRYEAMIREGRD
+728 RSEKRYEALIREGHD
-743 LQLRVYDHA
+743 LQLRVYDYA
-752 VSSSLGRPVAAT
+752 MSCNLGRPVAAT
-764 GYFLLGRGQLLSAD
+764 GYFLLKRGQLLSAN
-778 LPDLRGY
+778 LPALQGY
-785 VKQVDAPRTTAEAM
+785 VKQVDAPRTTAEAL
-799 ARIRAGYECRYE
+799 ARIRAGYERRYQ
-811 EFRDGIIEE
+811 EFREGLIEE

-825 VGRLPYAR
+825 VGELPYAR
-833 ANDPERLWPLLTEK
+833 TDNLELLWPLLTEK
-847 NGESIIKQ
+847 SAGSIKQ

>member
-13 CRLDSVR
+13 CRLDPAQR
-20 CGQVLLD
+20 GPALLD

-55 RTVDYVKLLRDYFL
+55 RTVDYVKLLRDYL
-69 AHPDSPFASSFEA
+69 PAHPDSPFAPSFEA
-82 DEYNVAAELLRWRDL
+82 DEFNVAAELLRWRDL

-102 WNASMRGISERIGLL
+102 WKASMRGISPRIDLL
-117 ADLEAGFASPALG
+117 ADLEASLARPALG
-130 DRWQAVMEELPN
+130 DRWQAVLEELPK
-142 HDMSDWT
+142 HRLADWT
-149 LDLHCP
+149 LELLAP
-155 KRLLFPLYGRLFE
+155 KQLLFPLYGRLID
-168 RLSESGAKILEPED
+168 RLGACGVQQATRPEQ
-182 APTCPGKV
+182 V
-190 CRIRVRDFTEAFRG
+190 RRIRVRDFAEAFRG

-210 KRWTLICNR
+210 KRWTLICNH

-294 LLTSEAGIDPAR
+294 LLTSEAGIDPER
-306 WQATVDEALAADD
+306 WRATVDEALAADD
-319 EADEETRNRI
+319 EADEEARNRI
-329 RRRLDML
+329 RRRLDTL
-336 LNPFFEAVSP
+336 LTPFFEAVSP
-346 RAIPLERLQTY
+346 RAIPLERLQAY
-357 ARSLRGWALQRSR
+357 ARSLRGWALQCSR

-441 VDRAVWVDCVGMPDL
+441 VDRAVWVDCMGMSEL
-456 HYDFEFLGPD
+456 HYDFEFLSPD
-466 ERKGLERQGVRVWS
+466 ERIGLERQGVRVWS

-505 ITPESDRGA
+505 ITPESDRGT
-514 RLEEHPI
+514 RMEEHPI
-521 VDDLRGE
+521 VDGLRGE

-542 ELPPLCRKVPEFRI
+542 ELPPLCRKMPEFRI
-556 AAGKIALRETESA
+556 AVGKIAPRETESA

-644 IRECGLGL
+644 VRECGLGL

-700 GKPQFTVRVDLLLR
+700 GKPQLTVRVDLLLR

-752 VSSSLGRPVAAT
+752 VSSNLGRPVAVT

-799 ARIRAGYECRYE
+799 VRIRAGYERRYE

-820 GEGLP
+820 GEGLL
-825 VGRLPYAR
+825 VGQLPYVR

>member
-20 CGQVLLD
+20 RGQALLD

-38 ELELRLGLTA
+38 QLELRLGLTA

-55 RTVDYVKLLRDYFL
+55 RTVDYVKLLRDYFP
-69 AHPDSPFASSFEA
+69 AHPDSPFAPSFKA
-82 DEYNVAAELLRWRDL
+82 DEFNVAAELLRWRDQ

-102 WNASMRGISERIGLL
+102 WKASMRGISPRIDLL
-117 ADLEAGFASPALG
+117 ADLEPSFARPALG
-130 DRWQAVMEELPN
+130 DSWQAVLEELPK
-142 HDMSDWT
+142 HRMTDWT
-149 LDLHCP
+149 LELHAP
-155 KRLLFPLYGRLFE
+155 KQLLFPLYGRLID
-168 RLSESGAKILEPED
+168 RLGACGARIRESVQQATRPEQ
-182 APTCPGKV
+182 V
-190 CRIRVRDFTEAFRG
+190 RRIRVRDFEEAFRG

-210 KRWTLICNR
+210 KQWTLICSH

-261 EEVPE
+261 DEVPE
-266 AVDIYRLLNYLQA
+266 AVDIYRLLSYLQA
-279 RPNPIPARINLALQR
+279 RPNPIPSRINLALQR
-294 LLTSEAGIDPAR
+294 LLTSEAGINPER
-306 WQATVDEALAADD
+306 WQATVDEALAAGGA
-319 EADEETRNRI
+319 EGKEEKARI
-329 RRRLDML
+329 ERRLDSL

-346 RAIPLERLQTY
+346 RAIPLDRLKRY
-357 ARSLRGWALQRSR
+357 ARSLRGWALQRSC
-370 LGDEASGALPQLAEM
+370 LEKEDSEVLLQLVEM
-385 CDVMLALLETCSGD
+385 CDVMLALLDSYTGE
-399 TIDGQLLQGWISSI
+399 TIDGGLLQEWISSI
-413 RIDASIR
+413 RTDATIR

-429 DVVEHPAALVDP
+429 DVVEHPAALVDS
-441 VDRAVWVDCVGMPDL
+441 VDRAVWVDCAGMPEL
-456 HYDFEFLGPD
+456 HYDFEFLSPD
-466 ERKGLERQGVRVWS
+466 ERKGLEGQGVRVWS

-505 ITPESDRGA
+505 ITPESNRGT

-528 ELTPFPVETDTVPV
+528 KLEPFPVETDTVPV

-556 AAGKIALRETESA
+556 TAGKIAPRETESA

-583 MKYTARLRPGGVR
+583 MQYAARLRPGGVR

-616 VRQTEGNL
+616 VRQTAGDR
-624 NAMSGIIAR
+624 NAMAGILVR
-633 REDFDRYFLKA
+633 REYFDRHFLEA
-644 IRECGLGL
+644 VRECGLGL

-664 QEQLRNA
+664 QERLHNA

-678 LLQYGLR
+678 LPRYDLR

-700 GKPQFTVRVDLLLR
+700 GKPLLTARVDLLLR
-714 NRAGNPVIFDLKWS
+714 NRTGDPVIFDLKWS
-728 RNEKRYEAMIREGRD
+728 RSEKRYEALIREGHD

-752 VSSSLGRPVAAT
+752 VSCSLGRPVAAT
-764 GYFLLGRGQLLSAD
+764 GYFLLKRGQLLGAN
-778 LPDLRGY
+778 LPALQGY
-785 VKQVDAPRTTAEAM
+785 VKQVNAPRTTAEAL
-799 ARIRAGYECRYE
+799 ARIRAGYERRYQ
-811 EFRDGIIEE
+811 EFREGLIEE

-825 VGRLPYAR
+825 VGELPYAR
-833 ANDPERLWPLLTEK
+833 TDNLELLWPLLTEK
-847 NGESIIKQ
+847 NAGIIKQ

>member
-1 MTILFH
+1 M
-7 PCYDTR
+7 
-13 CRLDSVR
+13 
-20 CGQVLLD
+20 
-27 TLTLGPLGLLQ
+27 
-38 ELELRLGLTA
+38 
-48 ATTSNLL
+48 
-55 RTVDYVKLLRDYFL
+55 
-69 AHPDSPFASSFEA
+69 
-82 DEYNVAAELLRWRDL
+82 
-97 LRLAG
+97 
-102 WNASMRGISERIGLL
+102 
-117 ADLEAGFASPALG
+117 
-130 DRWQAVMEELPN
+130 
-142 HDMSDWT
+142 
-149 LDLHCP
+149 
-155 KRLLFPLYGRLFE
+155 
-168 RLSESGAKILEPED
+168 
-182 APTCPGKV
+182 
-190 CRIRVRDFTEAFRG
+190 
-204 IPTLDP
+204 
-210 KRWTLICNR
+210 
-219 GKLLNNVLRLNGCP
+219 
-233 TTESSIRENDSSVVQ
+233 
-248 LFEAGFSLFIHPS
+248 
-261 EEVPE
+261 
-266 AVDIYRLLNYLQA
+266 
-279 RPNPIPARINLALQR
+279 
-294 LLTSEAGIDPAR
+294 
-306 WQATVDEALAADD
+306 
-319 EADEETRNRI
+319 
-329 RRRLDML
+329 
-336 LNPFFEAVSP
+336 
-346 RAIPLERLQTY
+346 
-357 ARSLRGWALQRSR
+357 
-370 LGDEASGALPQLAEM
+370 
-385 CDVMLALLETCSGD
+385 
-399 TIDGQLLQGWISSI
+399 
-413 RIDASIR
+413 
-420 NTEAQVGSF
+420 
-429 DVVEHPAALVDP
+429 VEHPAALVDP
-441 VDRAVWVDCVGMPDL
+441 VDRAVWVDCMGMPEL
-456 HYDFEFLGPD
+456 HYDFEFLSPD
-466 ERKGLERQGVRVWS
+466 ERIGLERQGVRVWS

-505 ITPESDRGA
+505 ITPESDRGT
-514 RLEEHPI
+514 RMEEHPI
-521 VDDLRGE
+521 VDGLRGE

-542 ELPPLCRKVPEFRI
+542 ELPPLCRKMPEFRI
-556 AAGKIALRETESA
+556 AVGKIAPRETESA

-644 IRECGLGL
+644 VRECGLGL

-700 GKPQFTVRVDLLLR
+700 GKPQLTVRVDLLLR

-752 VSSSLGRPVAAT
+752 VSSNLGRPVAVT

-799 ARIRAGYECRYE
+799 VRIRAGYERRYE

-820 GEGLP
+820 GEGLL
-825 VGRLPYAR
+825 VGQLPYVR

>member
-7 PCYDTR
+7 PCFDMR
-13 CRLDSVR
+13 CRLNPAVR
-20 CGQVLLD
+20 GSVLLD

-55 RTVDYVKLLRDYFL
+55 RTVDYVKLLRNYFSTY
-69 AHPDSPFASSFEA
+69 PDSPFVRSFEA
-82 DEYNVAAELLRWRDL
+82 DEFNVAAELLRWRDQ

-102 WNASMRGISERIGLL
+102 WKASMRGISPRINLL
-117 ADLEAGFASPALG
+117 ADLEPSFARPALG
-130 DRWQAVMEELPN
+130 DRWQAVLEELPK
-142 HDMSDWT
+142 HRLTDWT
-149 LDLHCP
+149 LELHAP
-155 KRLLFPLYGRLFE
+155 KQLLFPLYGRLID
-168 RLSESGAKILEPED
+168 RLGACGARIRESVQQATRPEQ
-182 APTCPGKV
+182 V
-190 CRIRVRDFTEAFRG
+190 RRIRVRDFAEAFRG

-210 KRWTLICNR
+210 KRWTLICSH

-261 EEVPE
+261 EEMPE

-279 RPNPIPARINLALQR
+279 RPNPIPARLNLALQR
-294 LLTSEAGIDPAR
+294 LLTSEAGIDPER
-306 WQATVDEALAADD
+306 WQTTVDEALTADETDD
-319 EADEETRNRI
+319 EARNRI
-329 RRRLDML
+329 RRRLDAL

-346 RAIPLERLQTY
+346 RAIPLDRLKMY

-385 CDVMLALLETCSGD
+385 CDVMLALLDSYSEE
-399 TIDGQLLQGWISSI
+399 TIDGRLLQGWISSI

-441 VDRAVWVDCVGMPDL
+441 VDWAVWVDCVEMPDL

-485 KVELEL
+485 RVELEL

-505 ITPESDRGA
+505 ITPESDRGT

-528 ELTPFPVETDTVPV
+528 KLEPFPVETDTVPV

-556 AAGKIALRETESA
+556 TAGKIAPRETESA

-583 MKYTARLRPGGVR
+583 MQYAARLRPGGVR

-616 VRQTEGNL
+616 VRQTAGDR
-624 NAMSGIIAR
+624 NAMAGILVR
-633 REDFDRYFLKA
+633 REDFDRHFLEA
-644 IRECGLGL
+644 VRECGLGL

-664 QEQLRNA
+664 QERLHNA

-678 LLQYGLR
+678 LPRYDLR

-700 GKPQFTVRVDLLLR
+700 GKPLLTARVDLLLR
-714 NRAGNPVIFDLKWS
+714 NRTGDPVIFDLKWS
-728 RNEKRYEAMIREGRD
+728 RSEKRYEALIREGRD

-752 VSSSLGRPVAAT
+752 VSCSLGRPVAAT
-764 GYFLLGRGQLLSAD
+764 GYFLLKRGQLLSAN
-778 LPDLRGY
+778 LPALQGY
-785 VKQVDAPRTTAEAM
+785 VKQVNAPRTTAEAL
-799 ARIRAGYECRYE
+799 ARIRAGYERRYQ
-811 EFRDGIIEE
+811 EFREGLIEE

-825 VGRLPYAR
+825 VGELPYAR
-833 ANDPERLWPLLTEK
+833 TDNLELLWPLLTEK
-847 NGESIIKQ
+847 SAGSIKQ

>member
-13 CRLDSVR
+13 CRLDPAQR
-20 CGQVLLD
+20 GPALLD

-55 RTVDYVKLLRDYFL
+55 RTVDYVKLLRDYFP

-82 DEYNVAAELLRWRDL
+82 DEFNVAAELLRWRDL

-102 WNASMRGISERIGLL
+102 WPASMRGISARIDLL
-117 ADLEAGFASPALG
+117 ADLEPGFQCPALG
-130 DRWQAVMEELPN
+130 DRWQAVLEELPK
-142 HDMSDWT
+142 HRLTDWT
-149 LDLHCP
+149 LELHAP
-155 KRLLFPLYGRLFE
+155 KQLLFPLYGRLID
-168 RLSESGAKILEPED
+168 RLGACGVRIRESVQQATRPEQ
-182 APTCPGKV
+182 V
-190 CRIRVRDFTEAFRG
+190 RRIRVRDFTEAFRG

-210 KRWTLICNR
+210 KRWTLICSH

-294 LLTSEAGIDPAR
+294 LLTSEAGIDPEC
-306 WQATVDEALAADD
+306 WQATIDEAMAADD
-319 EADEETRNRI
+319 EADEEARNRI
-329 RRRLDML
+329 RRRLDTL
-336 LNPFFEAVSP
+336 LNPFFEAISP
-346 RAIPLERLQTY
+346 RAIPLDRLRTY
-357 ARSLRGWALQRSR
+357 ACSLRGWALQRSR

-385 CDVMLALLETCSGD
+385 CDVMLALLETCRGE

-420 NTEAQVGSF
+420 NTEAQIGSF

-441 VDRAVWVDCVGMPDL
+441 IDRAVWVDCVGMPES

-528 ELTPFPVETDTVPV
+528 GLTPFPVETDTVLV
-542 ELPPLCRKVPEFRI
+542 ELPPLCRKMPEFRI
-556 AAGKIALRETESA
+556 AVGKIAPRETESA

-644 IRECGLGL
+644 VRECGLGL

-700 GKPQFTVRVDLLLR
+700 GKPQLTVRVDLLLR

-752 VSSSLGRPVAAT
+752 VSSSLGCPVAAT

-799 ARIRAGYECRYE
+799 ARIRAGYERRYE

>member
-13 CRLDSVR
+13 CRLDPVLR
-20 CGQVLLD
+20 GPALLD

-48 ATTSNLL
+48 STTSNLL
-55 RTVDYVKLLRDYFL
+55 RTVDYVKLLRDYFP

-82 DEYNVAAELLRWRDL
+82 DEFNVAAELLRWRDL

-102 WNASMRGISERIGLL
+102 WNASMRGISGRIDLL
-117 ADLEAGFASPALG
+117 ADLETGFSLPALG
-130 DRWQAVMEELPN
+130 DRWQAVLEELPK
-142 HDMSDWT
+142 HQLTDWT
-149 LDLHCP
+149 LELHAP
-155 KRLLFPLYGRLFE
+155 RQLLFPLYE
-168 RLSESGAKILEPED
+168 RLIDRLEQCGVRIRESVQQATRSEQ
-182 APTCPGKV
+182 V
-190 CRIRVRDFTEAFRG
+190 RRIRVRDFMEAFRG

-210 KRWTLICNR
+210 KRWTLICSH

-261 EEVPE
+261 EELPE

-279 RPNPIPARINLALQR
+279 RPNPIPARINQALQR
-294 LLTSEAGIDPAR
+294 LLTSEAGINPEL
-306 WQATVDEALAADD
+306 WQTTVDGALADD
-319 EADEETRNRI
+319 EADEEARNR
-329 RRRLDML
+329 LDRL
-336 LNPFFEAVSP
+336 LNPFFEAISP
-346 RAIPLERLQTY
+346 RAIPLDRLRTY
-357 ARSLRGWALQRSR
+357 ACSLRGWALQRSR

-441 VDRAVWVDCVGMPDL
+441 IDRAVWVDCVGMPEL

-485 KVELEL
+485 KVELGL

-556 AAGKIALRETESA
+556 AAGKIAPRETESA

-583 MKYTARLRPGGVR
+583 MKYAARLRPGGVR

-624 NAMSGIIAR
+624 KAMSGIIAR
-633 REDFDRYFLKA
+633 REDFGRYFLEA
-644 IRECGLGL
+644 VRECGLGL

-678 LLQYGLR
+678 LLQYGLQ
-685 VEGVEQEASAPLLDA
+685 VEGIEQEASAPLLDA
-700 GKPQFTVRVDLLLR
+700 GKPLLTTRIDLLLC
-714 NRAGNPVIFDLKWS
+714 NREGDPVIFDLKWS
-728 RNEKRYEAMIREGRD
+728 RREKQYEALIREGRD

-764 GYFLLGRGQLLSAD
+764 GYFLLERGQLLSAD

-799 ARIRAGYECRYE
+799 ARIRVGYERRYE
-811 EFRDGIIEE
+811 EFRDGLIEE

-825 VGRLPYAR
+825 VDQLPYAR

-847 NGESIIKQ
+847 NEESIKQ

>member
-20 CGQVLLD
+20 RGQALLD

-38 ELELRLGLTA
+38 QLELRLGLTA

-55 RTVDYVKLLRDYFL
+55 RTVDYVKLLRDYFP
-69 AHPDSPFASSFEA
+69 AHPDSPFAPSFKA
-82 DEYNVAAELLRWRDL
+82 DEFNVAAELLRWRDQ

-102 WNASMRGISERIGLL
+102 WKASMRGISPRIDLL
-117 ADLEAGFASPALG
+117 ADLEPSFARPALG
-130 DRWQAVMEELPN
+130 DSWQAVLEELPK
-142 HDMSDWT
+142 HRMTDWT
-149 LDLHCP
+149 LELHAP
-155 KRLLFPLYGRLFE
+155 KQLLFPLYGRLID
-168 RLSESGAKILEPED
+168 RLGACGARIRESVQQATRPEQ
-182 APTCPGKV
+182 V
-190 CRIRVRDFTEAFRG
+190 RRIRVRDFEEAFRG

-210 KRWTLICNR
+210 KQWTLICSH

-261 EEVPE
+261 DEVPE
-266 AVDIYRLLNYLQA
+266 AVDIYRLLSYLQA
-279 RPNPIPARINLALQR
+279 RPNPIPSRINLALQR
-294 LLTSEAGIDPAR
+294 LLTSEAGINPER
-306 WQATVDEALAADD
+306 WQATVDEALAAGGA
-319 EADEETRNRI
+319 EGKEEKARI
-329 RRRLDML
+329 ERRLDSL

-346 RAIPLERLQTY
+346 RAIPLDRLKRY
-357 ARSLRGWALQRSR
+357 ARSLRGWALQRSC
-370 LGDEASGALPQLAEM
+370 LEKEDSEVLLQLVEM
-385 CDVMLALLETCSGD
+385 CDVMLALLDSYTGE
-399 TIDGQLLQGWISSI
+399 TIDGGLLQEWISSI
-413 RIDASIR
+413 RTDATIR

-429 DVVEHPAALVDP
+429 DVVEHPAALVDS
-441 VDRAVWVDCVGMPDL
+441 VDRAVWVDCAGMPEL
-456 HYDFEFLGPD
+456 HYDFEFLSPD
-466 ERKGLERQGVRVWS
+466 ERKGLEGQGVRVWS

-505 ITPESDRGA
+505 ITPESNRGT

-528 ELTPFPVETDTVPV
+528 KLEPFPVETDTVPV

-556 AAGKIALRETESA
+556 TAGKIAPRETESA

-583 MKYTARLRPGGVR
+583 MQYAARLRPGGVR

-616 VRQTEGNL
+616 VRQTAGDR
-624 NAMSGIIAR
+624 NAMAGILVR
-633 REDFDRYFLKA
+633 REDFDRHFLEA
-644 IRECGLGL
+644 VRECGLGL

-664 QEQLRNA
+664 QERLHNA

-678 LLQYGLR
+678 LPRYDLR

-700 GKPQFTVRVDLLLR
+700 GKPLLTARVDLLLR
-714 NRAGNPVIFDLKWS
+714 NRTGDPVIFDLKWS
-728 RNEKRYEAMIREGRD
+728 RSEKRYEALIREGHD

-752 VSSSLGRPVAAT
+752 VSCSLGRPVAAT
-764 GYFLLGRGQLLSAD
+764 GYFLLKRGQLLGAN
-778 LPDLRGY
+778 LPALQGY
-785 VKQVDAPRTTAEAM
+785 VKQVNAPRTTAEAL
-799 ARIRAGYECRYE
+799 ARIRAGYERRYQ
-811 EFRDGIIEE
+811 EFREGLIEE

-825 VGRLPYAR
+825 VGELPYAR
-833 ANDPERLWPLLTEK
+833 TDNLELLWPLLTEK
-847 NGESIIKQ
+847 NAGIIKQ

>member
-13 CRLDSVR
+13 CRLDPAQR
-20 CGQVLLD
+20 GPALLD

-55 RTVDYVKLLRDYFL
+55 RTVDYVKLLRDYL
-69 AHPDSPFASSFEA
+69 PAHPDSPFAPSFEA
-82 DEYNVAAELLRWRDL
+82 DEFNVAAELLRWRDL

-102 WNASMRGISERIGLL
+102 WKASMRGISPRIDLL
-117 ADLEAGFASPALG
+117 ADLEASLARPALG
-130 DRWQAVMEELPN
+130 DRWQAVLEELPK
-142 HDMSDWT
+142 HRLADWT
-149 LDLHCP
+149 LELLAP
-155 KRLLFPLYGRLFE
+155 KQLLFPLYGRLID
-168 RLSESGAKILEPED
+168 RLGACGVRIRESVQQATRPEQ
-182 APTCPGKV
+182 V
-190 CRIRVRDFTEAFRG
+190 RRIRVRDFAEAFRG

-210 KRWTLICNR
+210 KRWTLICNH

-294 LLTSEAGIDPAR
+294 LLTSEAGIDPER
-306 WQATVDEALAADD
+306 WRATVDEALAADD
-319 EADEETRNRI
+319 EADEEARNRI
-329 RRRLDML
+329 RRRLDTL
-336 LNPFFEAVSP
+336 LTPFFEAVSP
-346 RAIPLERLQTY
+346 RAIPLERLQAY
-357 ARSLRGWALQRSR
+357 ARSLRGWALQCSR

-413 RIDASIR
+413 R

-441 VDRAVWVDCVGMPDL
+441 VDRAVWVDCMGMPEL
-456 HYDFEFLGPD
+456 HYDFEFLSPD
-466 ERKGLERQGVRVWS
+466 ERIGLERQGVRVWS

-505 ITPESDRGA
+505 ITPESDRGT
-514 RLEEHPI
+514 RMEEHPI
-521 VDDLRGE
+521 VDGLRGE

-542 ELPPLCRKVPEFRI
+542 ELPPLCRKMPEFRI
-556 AAGKIALRETESA
+556 AVGKIAPRETESA

-644 IRECGLGL
+644 VRECGLGL

-700 GKPQFTVRVDLLLR
+700 GKPQLTVRVDLLLR

-752 VSSSLGRPVAAT
+752 VSSNLGRPVAVT

-799 ARIRAGYECRYE
+799 VRIRAGYERRYE

-820 GEGLP
+820 GEGLL
-825 VGRLPYAR
+825 VGQLPYVR